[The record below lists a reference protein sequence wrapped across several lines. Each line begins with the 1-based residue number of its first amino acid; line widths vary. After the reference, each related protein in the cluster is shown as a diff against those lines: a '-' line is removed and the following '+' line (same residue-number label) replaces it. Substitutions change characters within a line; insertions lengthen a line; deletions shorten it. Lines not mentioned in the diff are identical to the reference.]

1 MEEINKTGFFEEGPG
16 QKSATRLIFICGSF
30 YGMAMGVAVLILT
43 GSAAEAIAVV
53 TAMVGLFSG
62 LKLIQKPMEKSN
74 GLQGPEQRN

>member
-1 MEEINKTGFFEEGPG
+1 MDKTGFFEEAPG

-30 YGMAMGVAVLILT
+30 YGMAMGVVVLALT
-43 GSAAEAIAVV
+43 GSAPEAIAVV

-74 GLQGPEQRN
+74 GLPGTEQRN